1 MVKEKI
7 APEVSDKFTLDN
19 AADAIAHLQ
28 NRKSKRKSNN
38 NYINYVFNKS

>member
-1 MVKEKI
+1 MELFKLHGEGKI

-28 NRKSKRKSNN
+28 NRKAKGKV
-38 NYINYVFNKS
+38 IITI